1 MSPAPQLDA
10 EALWA
15 ELLSEEPARIRKA
28 WLELDD
34 DEADAVL
41 ARTTR
46 WVSGRPGTSIDQRRR
61 DAASWHGARCR
72 GAEHHE

>member
-41 ARTTR
+41 EHLNKMTKEEGWAD
-46 WVSGRPGTSIDQRRR
+46 IQRES
-61 DAASWHGARCR
+61 AAAALRAIRSLAD
-72 GAEHHE
+72 

>member
-1 MSPAPQLDA
+1 MSPARYLDA

-15 ELLSEEPARIRKA
+15 ELLSEDPARIRKV

-41 ARTTR
+41 VHLNKMMKEEGWAE
-46 WVSGRPGTSIDQRRR
+46 GQRESAG
-61 DAASWHGARCR
+61 AALSAIRSL
-72 GAEHHE
+72 AD

>member
-15 ELLSEEPARIRKA
+15 ELLSEEPARVRKA
-28 WLELDD
+28 WLALDD

-41 ARTTR
+41 AHLNKMTKEEG
-46 WVSGRPGTSIDQRRR
+46 WADVQRES
-61 DAASWHGARCR
+61 AAAALRAIRSLAD
-72 GAEHHE
+72 

>member
-41 ARTTR
+41 EHLNKMTKEEGWAD
-46 WVSGRPGTSIDQRRR
+46 VQRES
-61 DAASWHGARCR
+61 AAAALSAIRSL
-72 GAEHHE
+72 AD